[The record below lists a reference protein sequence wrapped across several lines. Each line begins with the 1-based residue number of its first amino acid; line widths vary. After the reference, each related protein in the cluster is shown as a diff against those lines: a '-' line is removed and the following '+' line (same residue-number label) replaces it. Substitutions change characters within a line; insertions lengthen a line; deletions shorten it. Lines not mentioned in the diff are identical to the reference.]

1 MNIAVILAGGVGSRL
16 GLGRPK
22 QFMKVAGKTVLEHTV
37 EVFQRHSQIDEICIV
52 MHTNYIHE
60 AEAMV

>member
-37 EVFQRHSQIDEICIV
+37 EVFQRHSQIDEIVLLCTRIIF
-52 MHTNYIHE
+52 MKQKQWF
-60 AEAMV
+60 